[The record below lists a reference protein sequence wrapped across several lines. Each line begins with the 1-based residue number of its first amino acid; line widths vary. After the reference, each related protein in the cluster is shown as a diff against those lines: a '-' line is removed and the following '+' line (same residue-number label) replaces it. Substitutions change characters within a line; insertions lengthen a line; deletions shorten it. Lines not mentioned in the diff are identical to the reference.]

1 MERGWR
7 SGLRWPFRA
16 RNCFPAE
23 QVTALARDGGTK
35 CNRSGH
41 PAYCGNGAGLT
52 YATKI
57 LTYVRLTRNATAG
70 NIRITAVALNA
81 VARSSPAQK
90 SDTEIIDMLAIAW
103 FWVSVLSLA
112 GGVGVVSRGLF
123 LIGKNGRLGLR
134 FVSCGSA
141 IVILG
146 LVATFMQM

>member
-1 MERGWR
+1 MA
-7 SGLRWPFRA
+7 P
-16 RNCFPAE
+16 N
-23 QVTALARDGGTK
+23 VTDRVTPPTVVMVL
-35 CNRSGH
+35 
-41 PAYCGNGAGLT
+41 PLLT
-52 YATKI
+52 RRKI
-57 LTYVRLTRNATAG
+57 LTYVELTHNATAG
-70 NIRITAVALNA
+70 KIRITAVALNA

>member
-1 MERGWR
+1 MAPNVTDRVTPPTVVMVLPL
-7 SGLRWPFRA
+7 LRR
-16 RNCFPAE
+16 R
-23 QVTALARDGGTK
+23 
-35 CNRSGH
+35 
-41 PAYCGNGAGLT
+41 
-52 YATKI
+52 KI
-57 LTYVRLTRNATAG
+57 LTYVELTHNATAG
-70 NIRITAVALNA
+70 KIRITAVALNA